1 MRYPPRLG
9 HLATRAVVVAKLAPT
24 YAQAHNIEED
34 EAADRLQVAL
44 STSLLQDLLA
54 ETWVALLGKTKKLD
68 ESGLLEKVA
77 GSLKD
82 RPMRPGR
89 KVATDAGWSSFLL
102 VADLHAGTA
111 SDAARRVI
119 ESEEGQKRVAAG
131 LAEVGKFLA
140 AELTR

>member
-9 HLATRAVVVAKLAPT
+9 HLATRAVLVAKLAPT
-24 YAQAHNIEED
+24 YAQAHQVEED
-34 EAADRLQVAL
+34 EAADRLHVAL
-44 STSLLQDLLA
+44 STSLLDDLLA
-54 ETWVALLGKTKKLD
+54 ATWVALLGKTKKLD

-89 KVATDAGWSSFLL
+89 KVAVDAGWSSFLL

-131 LAEVGKFLA
+131 LAEVAKFLA